1 MIDIPQDVLTDVVGR
16 TLGGVRVALGSWS
29 VDSIAYPSV
38 SPHSRGLFRVRGS
51 ADTPS
56 GAREWSLI
64 LKAIQL
70 VDDSPMSEET
80 HPFYW
85 KREALAYQSGLLPQ
99 RPDGL
104 AAPTCFGVT
113 ERSDASVWL
122 WLEAIDEPSTAPR
135 PSRDLRVLLPISACL
150 AQRIVRRLPCLRHHG

>member
-70 VDDSPMSEET
+70 VDVSPMSEET

-104 AAPTCFGVT
+104 AAP
-113 ERSDASVWL
+113 
-122 WLEAIDEPSTAPR
+122 
-135 PSRDLRVLLPISACL
+135 
-150 AQRIVRRLPCLRHHG
+150 